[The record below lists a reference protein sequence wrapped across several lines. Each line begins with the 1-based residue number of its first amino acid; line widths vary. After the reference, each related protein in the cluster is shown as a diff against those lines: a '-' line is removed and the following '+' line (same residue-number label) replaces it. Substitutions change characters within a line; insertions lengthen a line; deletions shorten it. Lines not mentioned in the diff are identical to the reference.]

1 MTLAAHVDRLRT
13 AYFAVVE
20 TLDGVE
26 QERAALDAC
35 QSSPAA
41 DSPVRRRYGRAVRD
55 LQEEQ
60 LRLHVLLEAAV
71 RIGVFDRAAVS
82 GAPRGVGRL
91 A

>member
-1 MTLAAHVDRLRT
+1 M
-13 AYFAVVE
+13 VE

-35 QSSPAA
+35 HSSPAA
-41 DSPVRRRYGRAVRD
+41 DLPVRRRCGRALRD

-71 RIGVFDRAAVS
+71 RIRVFDAA
-82 GAPRGVGRL
+82 GARR
-91 A
+91 